1 VRITTVSLRDDL
13 QLDIPILPCSM
24 PKKEIGSYIGS
35 TLETRSTRIELACE
49 VMKQSTALM
58 QYMVW
63 ISNAFLNQLQKE
75 KRLSKQ
81 KQCGFVHF
89 L

>member
-63 ISNAFLNQLQKE
+63 ISNAIGKT
-75 KRLSKQ
+75 LSNF
-81 KQCGFVHF
+81 GT
-89 L
+89 LSLP